1 MRFSRSRVRNNAVS
15 KPASQEAQDSFL
27 CPEAVGT
34 LHGVSGQ
41 PRHPLCKACPSWSK
55 CASPS
60 TRRHAP
66 GSPRE
71 PGSTRF
77 LTSLCGTHLCAARL
91 KKLTSTRVSIR
102 SGKKCRPGR
111 RQPLPVSYNILRAS
125 LPTQVPRLKHAPRK
139 ACPTKA
145 VYVPRPGLVIMPKE
159 VFVSKGSTN
168 FLKNLCR
175 IHLLQCL
182 VNEVLRLKG

>member
-27 CPEAVGT
+27 CPEAGRT

-102 SGKKCRPGR
+102 SVFQTMLWSVMPTSLHFFITSSIAESPLV
-111 RQPLPVSYNILRAS
+111 QPSLLRYTGA
-125 LPTQVPRLKHAPRK
+125 
-139 ACPTKA
+139 
-145 VYVPRPGLVIMPKE
+145 
-159 VFVSKGSTN
+159 
-168 FLKNLCR
+168 NLCTFTCR
-175 IHLLQCL
+175 TRQRSAR
-182 VNEVLRLKG
+182 NFKATSATSP

>member
-15 KPASQEAQDSFL
+15 KPASQEAQDAFL
-27 CPEAVGT
+27 CPEAGRT

-102 SGKKCRPGR
+102 SVFQTMLRSVMPTSLHFFITSSIAESPLV
-111 RQPLPVSYNILRAS
+111 QPSPLQYTRDHAKMQAWSSPATAS
-125 LPTQVPRLKHAPRK
+125 LIQHLAGLT
-139 ACPTKA
+139 TD
-145 VYVPRPGLVIMPKE
+145 PGTMAQTC
-159 VFVSKGSTN
+159 ST
-168 FLKNLCR
+168 
-175 IHLLQCL
+175 
-182 VNEVLRLKG
+182 